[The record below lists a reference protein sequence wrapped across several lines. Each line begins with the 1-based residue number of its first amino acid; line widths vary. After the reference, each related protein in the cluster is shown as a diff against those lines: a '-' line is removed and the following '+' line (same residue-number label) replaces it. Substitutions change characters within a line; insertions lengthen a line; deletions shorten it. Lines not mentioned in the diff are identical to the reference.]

1 MLRTLFLLLAAVL
14 LVVLGTGESLAAA
27 GDPWPAFGDPA
38 PRPESDFRG
47 PGFYLS
53 WVKVL
58 ACWLVFLVWVYSTD
72 WVNRDA
78 QELKLD
84 FFRWNPIVFGTFMG
98 AFVLVWL
105 LPSFWIAFPLLL
117 IAYAAPLGSY
127 VVYRNSRVT
136 NDQRVFTREHIR
148 YCLSVWFGKVGVKI
162 EAQAPD
168 PHSTGPPVV
177 LGARGADDP
186 KLDAARLLA
195 ARQTPG
201 ILPAREILADALAYR
216 SSALM
221 LDYAQQSVAVRF
233 MIDGVWLNREAVERE
248 RGDPALE
255 TLKVVCGLNPKDR
268 QNRQSGKFQVEYQ
281 SLTYPATLTSQGTK
295 TGERALVQLTDE
307 KIRFQTFDDIGL
319 RAKLQE
325 QLQEM
330 LDMERGLLLISAMPA
345 GGLRSTADVVLRHTD
360 RFTRE
365 FMAVE
370 EETNRYQEVEN
381 CPVTT
386 YNAAA
391 GQSPAD
397 VLPKVFRAQPDVVVV
412 RDLVNAETV
421 RLMCRETAE
430 KRQFISTVRAKDCAD
445 ALLRVLAMGVPAQEL
460 AGAVAAVVGQRL
472 IRKLCDACK
481 EAYTP
486 PPQVLKQL
494 GIPEGRVQALYR
506 PPQQTEEKEVCGKC
520 SGVGYYGRTAI
531 FELLTVGD
539 AVRQV
544 LRTGPKPDL
553 LRKACR
559 KDGMRSLQEEGVL
572 LVAKGVTSL
581 PELMRVLRQ

>member
-1 MLRTLFLLLAAVL
+1 MLRKLLLLFVVALIVLLGTGVLLAA
-14 LVVLGTGESLAAA
+14 ESTE
-27 GDPWPAFGDPA
+27 WPAIQPT

-78 QELKLD
+78 QELKLE
-84 FFRWNPIVFGTFMG
+84 FLRWNPIVFGTFVG

-105 LPSFWIAFPLLL
+105 LPSFWIGFPLLL
-117 IAYAAPLGSY
+117 VAYAAPLCSY

-136 NDQRVFTREHIR
+136 NDQRVFTPEHIR

-162 EAQAPD
+162 EAEAPD
-168 PHSTGPPVV
+168 PHKTGPPVI

-186 KLDAARLLA
+186 KQDTARLLA
-195 ARQTPG
+195 ARQSPG
-201 ILPAREILADALAYR
+201 SLAAREILADALSYR
-216 SSALM
+216 SSAIM
-221 LDYAQQSVAVRF
+221 LDYTQQGVAVRF
-233 MIDGVWLNREAVERE
+233 MVDGVWLNREAIDRE
-248 RGDPALE
+248 HGDPALE
-255 TLKVVCGLNPKDR
+255 TLKILCGLNPQDR
-268 QNRQSGKFQVEYQ
+268 KSRQEGTFQVEYQ
-281 SLTYPATLTSQGTK
+281 SLTYPGTLTSQGTK
-295 TGERALVQLTDE
+295 TGERVLVQLMDE
-307 KIRFQTFDDIGL
+307 KVRFETFDDIGL

-325 QLQEM
+325 QLRAM
-330 LDMERGLLLISAMPA
+330 LDLDRGLLLISAMPA

-360 RFTRE
+360 RLMRE
-365 FMAVE
+365 FVAVE
-370 EETNRYQEVEN
+370 EENHRYQEVEN

-386 YNAAA
+386 YNAAE
-391 GQSPAD
+391 GQSPVD
-397 VLPKVFRAQPDVVVV
+397 VLPKVFRTQPDVVVV

-430 KRQFISTVRAKDCAD
+430 KRQFISTIRAKDCAD
-445 ALLRVLAMGVPAQEL
+445 ALMRVLAMGVPAEEL
-460 AGAVAAVVGQRL
+460 AAAVAGVIGQRL

-494 GIPEGRVQALYR
+494 GIPEGRVQAFYR
-506 PPQQTEEKEVCGKC
+506 PPQQTEETEICEKC
-520 SGVGYYGRTAI
+520 SGIGYYGRTAI

-539 AVRQV
+539 TVRQV
-544 LRTGPKPDL
+544 LRSGPKPDL
-553 LRKACR
+553 LRKAGR

-581 PELMRVLRQ
+581 PELMRVLKQ

>member
-1 MLRTLFLLLAAVL
+1 MLRTLFLLFAVAL
-14 LVVLGTGESLAAA
+14 IVLVVTGESLAADS
-27 GDPWPAFGDPA
+27 GEWPAFKDPD

-47 PGFYLS
+47 PGFYVS
-53 WVKVL
+53 WVKIL

-78 QELKLD
+78 QELKLE
-84 FFRWNPIVFGTFMG
+84 FLRWNPIVFGTFVG

-162 EAQAPD
+162 EAEAPD
-168 PHSTGPPVV
+168 PHSAGPPVV

-186 KLDAARLLA
+186 KQNAARLLA

-201 ILPAREILADALAYR
+201 ILPAREILADALSYR
-216 SSALM
+216 SSAIM
-221 LDYAQQSVAVRF
+221 LDYSQQGAAVRC
-233 MIDGVWLNREAVERE
+233 MVDGVWLNREAIERE

-255 TLKVVCGLNPKDR
+255 TLKVLCGLNPKDR
-268 QNRQSGKFQVEYQ
+268 QNRQSGTFQTEYR
-281 SLTYPATLTSQGTK
+281 SLTYPSTLTSQGTK
-295 TGERALVQLTDE
+295 TGERVLVQLMDE
-307 KIRFQTFDDIGL
+307 KVRFETFDDIGL
-319 RAKLQE
+319 RTKLRE
-325 QLQEM
+325 QIQEM

-360 RFTRE
+360 RLMRE
-365 FMAVE
+365 FIAVE

-386 YNAAA
+386 YNAAG

-397 VLPKVFRAQPDVVVV
+397 VLPKVFRTQPDVVVV

-421 RLMCRETAE
+421 RLMCRETAG

-445 ALLRVLAMGVPAQEL
+445 ALMRVLAMGVPAAEL

-481 EAYTP
+481 EAYAP
-486 PPQVLKQL
+486 PPQILNQL
-494 GIPEGRVQALYR
+494 GIPEGRVQAFYR
-506 PPQQTEEKEVCGKC
+506 PPQPTEETEVCEKC
-520 SGVGYYGRTAI
+520 SGIGYYGRTAI
-531 FELLTVGD
+531 FELLTVGNT
-539 AVRQV
+539 VRQV

-553 LRKACR
+553 LRKAGR

-572 LVAKGVTSL
+572 LVAKGITSL
-581 PELMRVLRQ
+581 PELMRVLKQ